1 MGPVFSLGFLEG
13 QGGILTARSLEAL
26 IGKVIKISELKCV
39 CLTYSY
45 KGLALLLVWSQEK
58 SFSQAGSKPDMR
70 CFESID
76 VGRFGDVLG
85 DSTSSP
91 TLLSLFCLFSRV
103 KNELNLFWEAFRFC
117 SEHLEFTEFAIFH
130 IPSTN
135 AGKLLSVPCMI
146 P

>member
-1 MGPVFSLGFLEG
+1 MLYRTPVFSLGFLEG

-39 CLTYSY
+39 CLTYLY
-45 KGLALLLVWSQEK
+45 KGLARLNSY
-58 SFSQAGSKPDMR
+58 KPDLR

-103 KNELNLFWEAFRFC
+103 KNELNL
-117 SEHLEFTEFAIFH
+117 L
-130 IPSTN
+130 
-135 AGKLLSVPCMI
+135 
-146 P
+146 